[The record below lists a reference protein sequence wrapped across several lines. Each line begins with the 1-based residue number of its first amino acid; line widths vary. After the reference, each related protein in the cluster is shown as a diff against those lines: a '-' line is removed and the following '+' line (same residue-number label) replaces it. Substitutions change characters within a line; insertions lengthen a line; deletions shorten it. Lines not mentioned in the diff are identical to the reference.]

1 MSTSAD
7 GARVSAPTRRASR
20 PSRRHSARPPPP
32 PPGPPSPVPPP
43 PPPPPPPNLAGKKL
57 QFVDPE
63 KVQNNV
69 RVNDTIFQFLSIV
82 SGIVTGCLGL
92 TDLKGLAAFLAFNC
106 LIALAVVVKTG
117 FDVKGHFL
125 SFDKIL
131 VNGASAS
138 AGTFILFWTLF
149 YNICHLF

>member
-20 PSRRHSARPPPP
+20 PSRRHSARAPAPPPGSRLTDPPRPPPP
-32 PPGPPSPVPPP
+32 Q
-43 PPPPPPPNLAGKKL
+43 PPNLAGKKL

>member
-1 MSTSAD
+1 MQT
-7 GARVSAPTRRASR
+7 
-20 PSRRHSARPPPP
+20 
-32 PPGPPSPVPPP
+32 
-43 PPPPPPPNLAGKKL
+43 
-57 QFVDPE
+57 
-63 KVQNNV
+63 NV

-117 FDVKGHFL
+117 FDVKGHFQ